1 MQSNDARIL
10 RGAAI
15 PTGIVGLVAIVA
27 GLVLA
32 GAKGALGS
40 AIGVAV
46 VLVFFT
52 FGVLVVSYVTKISQ
66 QLMMMAGLISF
77 LIKFIAVFALIA
89 AFKGVTLWS
98 AHAFGWTVLALTLVW
113 LAAET
118 NATINTKTPYTET
131 APRSRDQEKSGG

>member
-15 PTGIVGLVAIVA
+15 PTGIVGLVAIAA
-27 GLVLA
+27 GLLLA

-40 AIGVAV
+40 AIGLAV

-52 FGVLVVSYVTKISQ
+52 LGLLVVSYVTKVSQ
-66 QLMMMAGLISF
+66 QLMLMAGLLSF
-77 LIKFIAVFALIA
+77 LIKFVAVFALIA
-89 AFKGVTLWS
+89 AFRGVTIWS
-98 AHAFGWTVLALTLVW
+98 AHAFGWTVITLTIVW

-118 NATINTKTPYTET
+118 NATINAKTPYTET

>member
-1 MQSNDARIL
+1 MQPNDARIL

-15 PTGIVGLVAIVA
+15 PTGIVGLVAIAA

-32 GAKGALGS
+32 GARGALGS

-52 FGVLVVSYVTKISQ
+52 LGLLVVSYVTKISQ
-66 QLMMMAGLISF
+66 QLMLMAGLLSF
-77 LIKFIAVFALIA
+77 LIKFVAVFALIA
-89 AFKGVTLWS
+89 AFRGVTLWS
-98 AHAFGWTVLALTLVW
+98 AHAFGWTVITLTIVW

-118 NATINTKTPYTET
+118 NATINAKTPYTET

>member
-1 MQSNDARIL
+1 MESSDARIL

-15 PTGIVGLVAIVA
+15 PTGIVGLVAILA
-27 GLVLA
+27 GLALA

-52 FGVLVVSYVTKISQ
+52 LGVLVVSYVTKISQ

-89 AFKGVTLWS
+89 AFRGVTAWN

-118 NATINTKTPYTET
+118 NATINAKTPYTET

>member
-15 PTGIVGLVAIVA
+15 PTGIVGLGAIAA
-27 GLVLA
+27 GLLLA

-40 AIGVAV
+40 AIGAAV

-52 FGVLVVSYVTKISQ
+52 LGVVVVSYVTKISQ
-66 QLMMMAGLISF
+66 QLMLMAGLLSF
-77 LIKFIAVFALIA
+77 LIKFVAVLALIA
-89 AFKGVTLWS
+89 AFKGVTAWN
-98 AHAFGWTVLALTLVW
+98 AHAFGWTVIALTLVW

-118 NATINTKTPYTET
+118 NATLNAKVPYAEA
-131 APRSRDQEKSGG
+131 APRPRDSDKSGG

>member
-1 MQSNDARIL
+1 MQPNDARIL

-15 PTGIVGLVAIVA
+15 PTGIVGLVAIAA

-32 GAKGALGS
+32 GARGALGS

-52 FGVLVVSYVTKISQ
+52 LGLLVVSYVTKISQ
-66 QLMMMAGLISF
+66 QLMLMAGLLSF
-77 LIKFIAVFALIA
+77 LIKFVAVFALIA
-89 AFKGVTLWS
+89 AFRGVTLWS
-98 AHAFGWTVLALTLVW
+98 AHAFGWTVITLTIAW

-118 NATINTKTPYTET
+118 NATINAKTPYTET